1 MGRRY
6 GLCMI
11 FIVLG
16 AILGGILGE
25 LLAGV
30 SVLEGVIPYLV
41 HTYPVL
47 VMQPATI
54 DLYVIR
60 LTIGLGFTPNLMS
73 ILGIILAL
81 VLFRRY

>member
-6 GLCMI
+6 GLCTV
-11 FIVLG
+11 FIILG

-25 LLAGV
+25 LLTGVSALAGV
-30 SVLEGVIPYLV
+30 MPYLV
-41 HTYPVL
+41 HTYPVF

-54 DLYVIR
+54 DLYVIQ
-60 LTIGLGFTPNLMS
+60 LTISFSFTPNLMS

-81 VLFRRY
+81 ILFRHY